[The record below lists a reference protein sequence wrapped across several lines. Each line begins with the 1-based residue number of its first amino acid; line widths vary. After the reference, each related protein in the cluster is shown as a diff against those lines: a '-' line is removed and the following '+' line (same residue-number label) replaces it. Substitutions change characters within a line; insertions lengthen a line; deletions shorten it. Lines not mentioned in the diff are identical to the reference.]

1 MRIIAGTHR
10 RMTLL
15 GPQGD
20 RVTRPITDRVKQ
32 SLFDRLWSEGALDCQ
47 AVLDL
52 FAGTGSL
59 GIEALSRGVKH
70 CTFVERDRSA
80 RQLLE
85 KNLSDLG
92 LTDRAT
98 VLGVDAMW
106 GGWFGLLAYKPVGLL
121 FCDPPYK
128 MTDDAVSMTRVAGLI
143 GDMGALVAL
152 DGVLVLRT
160 DSHAQPEAVDG
171 WDGPASY
178 PYGSMAVH
186 FYERDKTVRN
196 G

>member
-1 MRIIAGTHR
+1 
-10 RMTLL
+10 MTLL

-47 AVLDL
+47 SVLDL

-59 GIEALSRGVKH
+59 GIEALSRGVEH

-85 KNLSDLG
+85 KNLTSLR

-128 MTDDAVSMTRVAGLI
+128 MTDDAASMARVAGLI
-143 GDMGALVAL
+143 GDMAGVVAP

-160 DSHAQPEAVDG
+160 DSQAQPEAVDG
-171 WDGPASY
+171 WDGPATY
-178 PYGSMAVH
+178 TYGSMAVH
-186 FYERDKTVRN
+186 FYERT
-196 G
+196 